1 MPIQTSCPSCGK
13 TLRVPDTLVGKNV
26 KCPSCQTQFVASESG
41 AASESPPPLPD
52 DARRDDAIREKSSS
66 RLPVREEEY
75 EEDRPSRR
83 PIRREDDNED
93 DDRDRDDDFDD
104 DRPRRGRSRRS
115 REYAESK
122 VAGPA
127 ICLMVVGGLMIA
139 LALLAT
145 VFSAAMAAG
154 AMGGGGGGG
163 GAGGGFG
170 GGPGGQQEPMVN
182 VIGGI
187 ITLIWASLIFFGG
200 LQMKGLKSRGMAMTG
215 AITALIPCSVCCLLT
230 LPFGIW
236 ALVVLNDE
244 QVKRAFG

>member
-13 TLRVPDTLVGKNV
+13 TLRVPDTLIGKSV
-26 KCPSCQTQFVASESG
+26 KCPSCQTQFSAGEG
-41 AASESPPPLPD
+41 AGATESPPPLPRD
-52 DARRDDAIREKSSS
+52 SRRDEGIREETPS
-66 RLPVREEEY
+66 RRPAREEEY
-75 EEDRPSRR
+75 EDDRPSRR
-83 PIRREDDNED
+83 PARRNDDYED
-93 DDRDRDDDFDD
+93 DDRDRDDEFDD
-104 DRPRRGRSRRS
+104 DRPRRRRSRRS

-139 LALLAT
+139 LALFAT
-145 VFSAAMAAG
+145 IFSLVMAANPG

-163 GAGGGFG
+163 MG
-170 GGPGGQQEPMVN
+170 GGPGGPPEPIFN

-187 ITLIWASLIFFGG
+187 ITLIWAGLIFFGG

-215 AITALIPCSVCCLLT
+215 AITSLIPCSACCILT

-244 QVKRAFG
+244 QVKEAFG